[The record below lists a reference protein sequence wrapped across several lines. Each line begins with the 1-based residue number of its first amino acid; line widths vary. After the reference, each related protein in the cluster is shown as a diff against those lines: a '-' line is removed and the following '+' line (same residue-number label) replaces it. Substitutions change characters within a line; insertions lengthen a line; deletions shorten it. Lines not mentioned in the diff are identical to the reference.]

1 LKGSKTLRRTAAVVP
16 LAVLL
21 VVVQWT
27 VVAGA
32 GTPLKTGKYS
42 GKTTQGAI
50 TPAFRTIQF
59 TVKKGKVTITTEP
72 SVAFQSCI
80 SAPVFTLDGTTSS
93 KKLGRNRSFTLTHTF
108 FGNKIDKIHGKF
120 VSSNEIEGYALY
132 HFDSQDQCSS
142 GKSKVNFSAK
152 HK

>member
-1 LKGSKTLRRTAAVVP
+1 LNRSKTLRRTASAVS
-16 LAVLL
+16 LASLL

-32 GTPLKTGKYS
+32 GTPIKTGKYNGS
-42 GKTTQGAI
+42 TTQQAV
-50 TPAFRTIQF
+50 TDTFRKLAF
-59 TVKKGKVTITTEP
+59 TVKKGKVTITAEP
-72 SVAFQSCI
+72 SVARENCVST
-80 SAPVFTLDGTTSS
+80 PVFTLDGTSS
-93 KKLGRNRSFTLTHTF
+93 TKMGRSRSFTLTHTF

-120 VSSNEIEGYALY
+120 VSPDEIDGYAIY
-132 HFDSQDQCSS
+132 HFQQQDLCSG

>member
-1 LKGSKTLRRTAAVVP
+1 MKGSKTLRRAAAVVP

-32 GTPLKTGKYS
+32 GTPIKTGKYS
-42 GKTTQGAI
+42 GSTTQEAI
-50 TPAFRTIQF
+50 SSSFRKIQF
-59 TVKKGKVTITTEP
+59 TVKKGKVTITAEP

-80 SAPVFTLDGTTSS
+80 SAPVFTLDGTSS
-93 KKLGRNRSFTLTHTF
+93 KKLGRDRTFTLTHTF

-132 HFDSQDQCSS
+132 HFDSQDLCSS
-142 GKSKVNFSAK
+142 GKSKVNFTAK

>member
-1 LKGSKTLRRTAAVVP
+1 MATAVP
-16 LAVLL
+16 LALLL
-21 VVVQWT
+21 VTVQWT

-32 GTPLKTGKYS
+32 GTPIKTGKYS
-42 GKTTQGAI
+42 GKTTQEAI
-50 TPAFRTIQF
+50 GSSFRKIQC

-93 KKLGRNRSFTLTHTF
+93 KKLARNRTFTLTHTF

-120 VSSNEIEGYALY
+120 VSSDEIQGYAIY
-132 HFDSQDQCSS
+132 HFSSQDLCSG